1 MTQTDI
7 SLIQGNLFNSN
18 LVAYQSDN
26 ITPLNLTG
34 FSAPS
39 GIVKWKYSQSGSPF
53 VNLNPIINTSY
64 VNGVISISGIASVST
79 PVGMMFYEIS
89 ASNSTGVLSLIG
101 GKCNVSPTLIF

>member
-7 SLIQGNLFNSN
+7 SLIQGNFFNSN
-18 LVAYQSDN
+18 LIAYQSDN
-26 ITPLNLTG
+26 VTPLNLTG

-39 GIVKWKYSQSGSPF
+39 GIVKWKYSQSGTAF
-53 VNLNPIINTSY
+53 INLNPVINTAY
-64 VNGVISISGIASVST
+64 INGVVSISGITPIST
-79 PVGMMFYEIS
+79 PCGMMFYEIS